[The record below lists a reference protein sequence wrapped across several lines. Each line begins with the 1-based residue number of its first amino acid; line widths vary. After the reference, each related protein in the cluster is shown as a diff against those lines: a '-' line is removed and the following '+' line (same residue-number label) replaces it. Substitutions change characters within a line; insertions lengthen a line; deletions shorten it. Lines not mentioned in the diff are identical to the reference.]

1 MEMAKKQKTNSRH
14 KIFQNN
20 EFTTVTNFKDTPT
33 HIDTHVQMRTDRQ
46 RIAFK
51 RKNLIHT
58 RTHAHKQINS

>member
-1 MEMAKKQKTNSRH
+1 MEMAKKTNSRH

-33 HIDTHVQMRTDRQ
+33 HIDTHVQMSTDRQ
-46 RIAFK
+46 RIAFE